1 MDKFC
6 MNYAE
11 QSMTYKLC
19 SMSVQSGSLNG
30 GHYYAVCNT
39 TVNNTDV
46 KNMNDN
52 KWKVFNDSNVFDIDF
67 SDMMQQKP
75 YCLFYK
81 RI

>member
-1 MDKFC
+1 
-6 MNYAE
+6 MNYVE

-30 GHYYAVCNT
+30 GHYYAIC
-39 TVNNTDV
+39 NTDV
-46 KNMNDN
+46 DN
-52 KWKVFNDSNVFDIDF
+52 TSKKSKDKWKVFNDSSVFDIDY
-67 SDMMQQKP
+67 SDMMSQKP

>member
-1 MDKFC
+1 MDFQLLLNMDKFC

-39 TVNNTDV
+39 NVNNT
-46 KNMNDN
+46 NDKTN
-52 KWKVFNDSNVFDIDF
+52 GKYLMIVMYLI
-67 SDMMQQKP
+67 
-75 YCLFYK
+75 
-81 RI
+81 

>member
-1 MDKFC
+1 

-39 TVNNTDV
+39 NVNNT
-46 KNMNDN
+46 NDN

>member
-1 MDKFC
+1 

-11 QSMTYKLC
+11 QNMTYKLC
-19 SMSVQSGSLNG
+19 SMSVQNGSLNG
-30 GHYYAVCNT
+30 GHYYAICNT
-39 TVNNTDV
+39 NVNNTDV
-46 KNMNDN
+46 NKEGN

>member
-1 MDKFC
+1 

-11 QSMTYKLC
+11 QSTTYKLC

-39 TVNNTDV
+39 DI
-46 KNMNDN
+46 DN

>member
-1 MDKFC
+1 

-30 GHYYAVCNT
+30 GHYYAIC
-39 TVNNTDV
+39 NTDV
-46 KNMNDN
+46 KNTNVKNMNNN

>member
-1 MDKFC
+1 

-19 SMSVQSGSLNG
+19 SMSIQSGSLNG

-39 TVNNTDV
+39 DV
-46 KNMNDN
+46 SKEGKN

-67 SDMMQQKP
+67 SDRCNKNLIV
-75 YCLFYK
+75 YFTKDLNYFSFY
-81 RI
+81 